1 MALLNGVEYGWCDIK
16 VTLLGRRLEGI
27 VAVDYE
33 MKQEKKNIY
42 GRGSNPVSRGRGN
55 KEYEASITLTGKEYA
70 ALEASIPKTRTI
82 MDIPPFRVD
91 ISYAPED
98 GSNLVKND
106 ALVDVEFTNVK
117 KDAKQGDES
126 MTIELKLIVG
136 KIEYNV

>member
-1 MALLNGVEYGWCDIK
+1 V
-16 VTLLGRRLEGI
+16 LGRRLEGI

-55 KEYEASITLTGKEYA
+55 KEYEASITLTGKEYS
-70 ALEASIPKTRTI
+70 ALENSIPKTKTI
-82 MDIPPFRVD
+82 MDIPPFSIDVM
-91 ISYAPED
+91 YAPED
-98 GSNLVKND
+98 GSNLVKKD
-106 ALVDVEFTNVK
+106 VLVDVEFTNIK

-126 MTIELKLIVG
+126 MTHELKLIVG